1 MLTAPFTA
9 MLNILGF
16 AQITMPYIGGRYGY
30 TKANAVI
37 LKNMYRYLA
46 TSPKRTFAPLATG
59 RVMQMQFPSIVEGGK
74 LTGRLKDAADRFVEE
89 GQVNIS
95 LTNDV
100 FMALGT
106 GRLNFT
112 RGRYNALKTRSCCTF
127 SPV

>member
-89 GQVNIS
+89 GQINIS
-95 LTNDV
+95 ITNDI
-100 FMALGT
+100 FGLGDRPSELYT
-106 GRLNFT
+106 
-112 RGRYNALKTRSCCTF
+112 GRYNALKTCSCCTF
-127 SPV
+127 SSI